1 MSFPLLKAVKGLH
14 PTMLVKILSCLGR
27 RPSTVA
33 HVPDGRRFYAIGDI
47 HGHLDLLD
55 GLLTRIRDDEL
66 ERGQPKG
73 ELIFLG
79 DLINRGPRS
88 AQVIDRLIKLKADR
102 PETRFLLGNHEE
114 LFLTALSGNREA
126 IRFFDRIGG
135 AETILS
141 YGITRQAYEAANY
154 LELAAML
161 QSAVPLSHKR
171 FLESF
176 EDMIVEGD
184 YVFVH
189 AGVRPGVPL
198 EKQRAGDLRWIRE
211 EFLRE
216 SEKHA
221 SPAIPGMVVVHG
233 HTIFENIAEHPGRI
247 GLDTGAYRSGIL
259 SAMAFE
265 GDKRWIIQ
273 EIAEQRGSKRRSE
286 EETTQ
291 VRQ

>member
-1 MSFPLLKAVKGLH
+1 
-14 PTMLVKILSCLGR
+14 MLVKILSCFGR

-233 HTIFENIAEHPGRI
+233 HTIFENIAEHHGRI

-286 EETTQ
+286 DEATQ

>member
-14 PTMLVKILSCLGR
+14 PTMLVKILSCFGR

-233 HTIFENIAEHPGRI
+233 HTIFENIAEHHGRI

-286 EETTQ
+286 DEATQ

>member
-1 MSFPLLKAVKGLH
+1 MSFPLLKAVKGSH
-14 PTMLVKILSCLGR
+14 PTMLVKILSRLSR

-55 GLLTRIRDDEL
+55 GLLTRICDDEL

-114 LFLTALSGNREA
+114 LFLTALGGSREA
-126 IRFFDRIGG
+126 VRFFDRIGG

-141 YGITRQAYEAANY
+141 YGITRHAYEAADY
-154 LELAAML
+154 FELAAML
-161 QSAVPLSHKR
+161 QAAVPLLHKR

-198 EKQRAGDLRWIRE
+198 EKQCVGDLRWIRE
-211 EFLRE
+211 EFLRK
-216 SEKHA
+216 SERHV

-233 HTIFENIAEHPGRI
+233 HTICENIAEHPGRI
-247 GLDTGAYRSGIL
+247 GLDTGAYRSGVL
-259 SAMAFE
+259 SAMGFE

-273 EIAEQRGSKRRSE
+273 EFAEQHRSKRCSGDE
-286 EETTQ
+286 APQ
-291 VRQ
+291 GRQ